1 MKHSNLHFSFP
12 KFLFS
17 PGAFLALLFSL
28 SQLSAERADNTL
40 EVHDLDPFVVNA
52 TTVPRSSRD
61 MLNPASV
68 LTGQELDSK
77 RSATIGETLE
87 GQAGIHAS
95 AFGAGASRPIIRG
108 FEGPRIRVME
118 SGIGN
123 GDLSADSPDHAAAVE
138 PFFAERIEILRGPS
152 TLLFGSSAI
161 GGVVNVV
168 DRRIPRNRSEDP
180 WSGELLLDYNSSSDG
195 VTGAGFLSGNLDEI
209 SVAVS
214 FLKRDLEDYSIPG
227 PAELHGE
234 DETEGEEDHH
244 FDEEIPTG
252 VLENSFS
259 KLKTNSI
266 GVSWLPENGTRVSLA
281 WIASDS
287 QYGVPGHEHEQAEHE
302 GDEDH
307 DEREHEEGED
317 SVWIDLKHTSWDF
330 EFEHPI
336 RGAWIETVEGRVR
349 YVDYEHQEME
359 GDALGTAFAN
369 ELWEARFTASY
380 AIRDS
385 HPGTLGSQIAYT
397 DSSADGEE
405 ALTPPSQTRDASLF
419 ILQEWVFNRLRFEA
433 GLRGEYR
440 EINAEDRDG
449 YDGLATSVSLGAHY
463 KIGKSWSVGLLLN
476 RSQRHPT
483 STELYADGPHAA
495 TRQFELGNPNLEVET
510 ANGVDLSLQ
519 FQSALFDFGVTAFYN
534 DFSDYIYAAPTED
547 VRDGLTVYQFGAVD
561 ARFHGMEA
569 QGTWHL
575 FHSEKSYFDL
585 GVLFDWVEADIAG
598 SADNLPRIPP
608 ARAGLRAVYAQSLWS
623 VRSTL
628 RHAFK
633 QNDTAPF
640 ETLTAAYT
648 DWSVDLS
655 LTLPFTKSK
664 WTLLVTGENLL
675 DEDIRYH
682 TSPIKDVAPLP
693 GRHIR
698 VSMSVVF

>member
-1 MKHSNLHFSFP
+1 MKPFFP
-12 KFLFS
+12 HLSLPIFTS
-17 PGAFLALLFSL
+17 TPGAFWVLFLSL

-108 FEGPRIRVME
+108 FDGPRIRVME
-118 SGIGN
+118 SGIGS
-123 GDLSADSPDHAAAVE
+123 GDLSADSPDHAVAVE

-168 DRRIPRNRSEDP
+168 DRRIPRNRAEDP
-180 WSGELLLDYNSSSDG
+180 WSGELLFDYNSSSNG
-195 VTGAGFLSGNLDEI
+195 MTGAGFLSGNLDQI
-209 SVAVS
+209 TVAVS
-214 FLKRDLEDYSIPG
+214 FLKRDFGDYSIPG
-227 PAELHGE
+227 WAELH
-234 DETEGEEDHH
+234 DKHETEGEEDHH
-244 FDEEIPTG
+244 HDEEVPTG

-259 KLKTNSI
+259 KLKTGSA
-266 GVSWLPENGTRVSLA
+266 GVSWFPENGTRVSLV
-281 WIASDS
+281 WIGSDS
-287 QYGVPGHEHEQAEHE
+287 QYGVPGHEHQYAEHE

-307 DEREHEEGED
+307 DELGHEEGED
-317 SVWIDLKHTSWDF
+317 SVWINLKHTSWDF

-349 YVDYEHQEME
+349 YVNYEHQEME

-380 AIRDS
+380 AIQDT
-385 HPGTLGSQIAYT
+385 HPGTLGTQITYM

-405 ALTPPSQTRDASLF
+405 ALMPPSQTRDSSLF
-419 ILQEWVFNRLRFEA
+419 ILQEWAFNRLRVEA

-440 EINAEDRDG
+440 KINAEDRAG
-449 YDGLATSVSLGAHY
+449 YDGWATSVSLGAHY
-463 KIGKSWSVGLLLN
+463 QIGESWSAGLLLN

-495 TRQFELGNPNLEVET
+495 TRQFEVGDPDLEGET
-510 ANGVDLSLQ
+510 ANGIDLSLQ
-519 FQSALFDFGVTAFYN
+519 FQSAHFDFGVTAFYN
-534 DFSDYIYAAPTED
+534 DFSDYIYASPTED
-547 VRDGLTVYQFGAVD
+547 VRDGLNVYQFGAVD
-561 ARFHGMEA
+561 ARFHGMET

-575 FHSEKSYFDL
+575 FHGEKSYFDL

-608 ARAGLRAVYAQSLWS
+608 ARVGLRAVYGQSFWS
-623 VRSTL
+623 VRSTC
-628 RHAFK
+628 RYAFE

-640 ETLTAAYT
+640 EIPTAAYM

-655 LTLPFTKSK
+655 IAFPFAGSM
-664 WTLLVTGENLL
+664 WNLLVAGENLL

-682 TSPIKDVAPLP
+682 TSPIKDVAPAP